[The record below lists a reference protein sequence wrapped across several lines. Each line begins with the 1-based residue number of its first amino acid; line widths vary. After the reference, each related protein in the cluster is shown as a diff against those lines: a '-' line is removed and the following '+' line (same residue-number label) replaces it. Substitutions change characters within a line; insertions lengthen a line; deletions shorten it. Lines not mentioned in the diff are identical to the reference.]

1 MTRRWIWKIIITAA
15 LAVIAVWSATV
26 CAGTFRREAAA
37 PESYDGEAA
46 AYVLRDWKGYVSV
59 FDARSPNDPLQITAI
74 RTGQLRRADQK
85 LLQGGL
91 TVGSREQLLLLLED
105 LGD

>member
-1 MTRRWIWKIIITAA
+1 MTRRQILFSFLTAV
-15 LAVIAVWSATV
+15 LAVIAVWSAAV
-26 CAGTFRREAAA
+26 CAGTFRRETAA
-37 PESYDGEAA
+37 PMSYDGAKAA
-46 AYVLRDWKGYVSV
+46 FVLRDYEGYVSV
-59 FDARSPNDPLQITAI
+59 FSPASPDDPLQITAI